1 MATSL
6 KRSPSLPCCLTL
18 DSYRMPISNCTPCE
32 WTISWSLSHFT
43 AYHRWTVMPSPGQ
56 GNMRQLP
63 KFIKKNCS
71 QPLWLPWGV
80 KVDPTY
86 TSKKKK
92 FLIVGSDHL
101 KINHR
106 KNSPL
111 YTYQHI
117 IVTDASSIIPVPELS
132 SMIFSQLQGIRFLSW
147 WQFLLPKVA
156 FHSPFLLHPSFL
168 VCPEKLTRVPASS
181 PSYSALG
188 LPVWYS
194 DVKTQNTC
202 STAPVRSSS
211 AWWKGKMSL
220 PKFPLCL
227 TETGRLT
234 RRLLNIVKTW
244 VPLN

>member
-32 WTISWSLSHFT
+32 WTISWSLSHLT
-43 AYHRWTVMPSPGQ
+43 AYHGWTVMPSPGQ
-56 GNMRQLP
+56 GNMTQLP

-117 IVTDASSIIPVPELS
+117 IVTDVSSIIPVPELS
-132 SMIFSQLQGIRFLSW
+132 SMIFSQLQVIRFLSR
-147 WQFLLPKVA
+147 WQFLLPKVVFQFPFPFA
-156 FHSPFLLHPSFL
+156 SLFPCLSWEIDKSPCLLPILFCSL
-168 VCPEKLTRVPASS
+168 DSLCDTVMWKLKIHA
-181 PSYSALG
+181 A
-188 LPVWYS
+188 
-194 DVKTQNTC
+194 
-202 STAPVRSSS
+202 
-211 AWWKGKMSL
+211 
-220 PKFPLCL
+220 
-227 TETGRLT
+227 
-234 RRLLNIVKTW
+234 RLLWGPHQHDERERCHYPSSLCVSQRRED
-244 VPLN
+244 

>member
-32 WTISWSLSHFT
+32 WTISWSLSHLT

-56 GNMRQLP
+56 GNMTQLP

-86 TSKKKK
+86 TSKKKKK

-117 IVTDASSIIPVPELS
+117 IVTDVSSIIPVPELS
-132 SMIFSQLQGIRFLSW
+132 SMIFSQLQVIRFLSW
-147 WQFLLPKVA
+147 WQFLLPKVV

-181 PSYSALG
+181 PSYSALWTPCVIQWCENSKYMQHG
-188 LPVWYS
+188 SCEVLISVM
-194 DVKTQNTC
+194 
-202 STAPVRSSS
+202 
-211 AWWKGKMSL
+211 KGKDVI
-220 PKFPLCL
+220 
-227 TETGRLT
+227 TQ
-234 RRLLNIVKTW
+234 
-244 VPLN
+244 VPFVSHKDGKINKKAS

>member
-6 KRSPSLPCCLTL
+6 KKSPSLPCCLTL

-43 AYHRWTVMPSPGQ
+43 VYHRWTVMPSPGQ
-56 GNMRQLP
+56 GNMSQLP

-92 FLIVGSDHL
+92 KILIVGSDHL

-117 IVTDASSIIPVPELS
+117 IVTDVSSIIPVPELS
-132 SMIFSQLQGIRFLSW
+132 SMIFSQLQVIRFLSW
-147 WQFLLPKVA
+147 WQFLLPKVI
-156 FHSPFLLHPSFL
+156 FQFPFPFASLFL
-168 VCPEKLTRVPASS
+168 CLSWEMTRVPASS
-181 PSYSALG
+181 PILF
-188 LPVWYS
+188 
-194 DVKTQNTC
+194 C
-202 STAPVRSSS
+202 SLDSLCDTVM
-211 AWWKGKMSL
+211 WKLKIHAA
-220 PKFPLCL
+220 
-227 TETGRLT
+227 
-234 RRLLNIVKTW
+234 RLLWCPHQRDVTSERERCHYPHSLCVSQRW
-244 VPLN
+244 ED

>member
-6 KRSPSLPCCLTL
+6 KKSPSLPCCLTL

-32 WTISWSLSHFT
+32 WTISWSLSHLT
-43 AYHRWTVMPSPGQ
+43 AYRGWTGQ
-56 GNMRQLP
+56 GNMSQLP

-71 QPLWLPWGV
+71 QPLRLPWGV

-92 FLIVGSDHL
+92 ILIVGSDHL

-117 IVTDASSIIPVPELS
+117 IVTDVSSILPVPELS
-132 SMIFSQLQGIRFLSW
+132 SMIFSQLQVIRFLSW
-147 WQFLLPKVA
+147 WQFLLPKVV

-181 PSYSALG
+181 PSYCALWTPCVIQWCENSKYMQHG
-188 LPVWYS
+188 SCEVLIS
-194 DVKTQNTC
+194 MML
-202 STAPVRSSS
+202 
-211 AWWKGKMSL
+211 KGKMSL

-227 TETGRLT
+227 TKTGRLT
-234 RRLLNIVKTW
+234 RRLLNIIKTW